1 MQNVQDRFSS
11 PAGHILDDE
20 CNDRDRFKM
29 GKKELIL
36 PGRVRKVF
44 TEGNG

>member
-1 MQNVQDRFSS
+1 MMRFKM
-11 PAGHILDDE
+11 GKKELKFKT
-20 CNDRDRFKM
+20 RDRFKM